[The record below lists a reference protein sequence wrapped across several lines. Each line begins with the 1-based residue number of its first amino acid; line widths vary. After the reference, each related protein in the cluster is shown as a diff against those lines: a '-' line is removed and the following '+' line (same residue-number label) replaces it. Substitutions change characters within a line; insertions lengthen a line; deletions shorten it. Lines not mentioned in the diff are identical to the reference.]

1 MPPGFAH
8 RRSRTA
14 LRRAEEGEGAKTVVI
29 ALLANVAIAIAK
41 LIAGLASASTGML
54 AEAAHSTA
62 DSINEVLLA
71 ISLKRD
77 RKPPDATHPL
87 GHGRE
92 RFLWAFMAAIAS
104 FLIGG
109 CLSIGMAIRELELR
123 HPMKGVTA
131 SAIVLAIAFIAD
143 GLSWLQSIR
152 QARSQAREYG
162 LPLWRYIRRASDP
175 IVRAIVFEDSAALV
189 GIVIAASGLA
199 ISKRMGSNVA
209 DSIASLLIGILLAI
223 TAFGLARPLADFLV
237 GRSMLPEHLEKLR
250 AMFDDVDEIEE
261 IVSLR
266 ALYSGPEEVIVVAK
280 VRPSNDVSVDRLAG
294 AMDALDHAVREEFP
308 IVADLFIDVTQAKM
322 REASSVN
329 PSAMPPN

>member
-1 MPPGFAH
+1 MPAIEH

-14 LRRAEEGEGAKTVVI
+14 LRRAKEGEGVKTIVI
-29 ALLANVAIAIAK
+29 ALVANVAIAIAK
-41 LIAGLASASTGML
+41 VIAGLVSGSTGLL
-54 AEAAHSTA
+54 AEAAHSAA

-109 CLSIGMAIRELELR
+109 CVSIAMAVHELEAPHR
-123 HPMKGVTA
+123 MKGVKA
-131 SAIVLAIAFIAD
+131 AAVVLAIAFVAD
-143 GLSWLQSIR
+143 GISWLQSIR
-152 QARSQAREYG
+152 QARKQAREYG
-162 LPLWRYIRRASDP
+162 LPLLNYIRRASDP
-175 IVRAIVFEDSAALV
+175 IVRAIVFEDSVALIGV
-189 GIVIAASGLA
+189 VIAAAGLA
-199 ISKRMGSNVA
+199 ISNRMGSNVA
-209 DSIASLLIGILLAI
+209 DSIASLLIGLLLAV

-237 GRSMLPEHLEKLR
+237 GRSMLPEQLEKLR
-250 AMFDDVDEIEE
+250 AMFDDVREIEE

-266 ALYSGPEEVIVVAK
+266 AFYSGPEEVVVVAK
-280 VRPSNDVSVDRLAG
+280 VRPSNEVSVEQLAA
-294 AMDALDHAVREEFP
+294 AMDALDHAVREAFP
-308 IVADLFIDVTQAKM
+308 IVADLFIDVTQAKT
-322 REASSVN
+322 RAASSVN

>member
-1 MPPGFAH
+1 MPPIVH

-14 LRRAEEGEGAKTVVI
+14 LRRAKEGEGVKTIVI
-29 ALLANVAIAIAK
+29 ALVANVAIAIAK
-41 LIAGLASASTGML
+41 VIAGLVSGSTGML
-54 AEAAHSTA
+54 AEAAHSAA

-109 CLSIGMAIRELELR
+109 CVSIAMAVHELER
-123 HPMKGVTA
+123 PHRMKGVKA
-131 SAIVLAIAFIAD
+131 APIVLAIAFVAD
-143 GLSWLQSIR
+143 GISWLQSIR
-152 QARSQAREYG
+152 QARRQAREYG
-162 LPLWRYIRRASDP
+162 LPLLRYIRRASDP
-175 IVRAIVFEDSAALV
+175 IVRAIVFEDSAALIGV
-189 GIVIAASGLA
+189 AIAAGGLA
-199 ISKRMGSNVA
+199 ISSRMGSNVA
-209 DSIASLLIGILLAI
+209 DSIASLLIGLLLAV

-237 GRSMLPEHLEKLR
+237 GRSMLPDQLEKLR
-250 AMFDDVDEIEE
+250 AMFDDVREIEE

-266 ALYSGPEEVIVVAK
+266 ALYSGPEEVVVVAK
-280 VRPSNDVSVDRLAG
+280 VRPSNDVSVDQLAA

-308 IVADLFIDVTQAKM
+308 IVADLFIDVTQVKI
-322 REASSVN
+322 RDASSVK

>member
-1 MPPGFAH
+1 M
-8 RRSRTA
+8 
-14 LRRAEEGEGAKTVVI
+14 KTVII
-29 ALLANVAIAIAK
+29 ALLANIAIAIAK
-41 LIAGLASASTGML
+41 LVAGLASGSTGML

-109 CLSIGMAIRELELR
+109 CLSIAMAVRELEHP

-131 SAIVLAIAFIAD
+131 AAIVLAVAFVAD
-143 GLSWLQSIR
+143 GISWLQSLR

-162 LPLWRYIRRASDP
+162 LPMWQYVRRASDP
-175 IVRAIVFEDSAALV
+175 IVRAIVFEDSAALI
-189 GIVIAASGLA
+189 GIVIAAAGLA
-199 ISKRMGSNVA
+199 ISREMGNNVA
-209 DSIASLLIGILLAI
+209 DAIASLLIGLLLAV

-237 GRSMLPEHLEKLR
+237 GRSMLPAHLKKLN
-250 AMFDDVDEIEE
+250 AMFEEVRELEE

-280 VRPSNDVSVDRLAG
+280 VRPSSDCSVDQLAA

-308 IVADLFIDVTQAKM
+308 IVADLFIDVTQLKIRA
-322 REASSVN
+322 ASSVN